1 MIIGTR
7 ALQLMERAIEG
18 KSPSDD
24 EKRHDITKANSLDSE
39 QVHKNTR
46 AIRKMFNIIR
56 LNQGQYTIPNMYR
69 QYWKEKME
77 QQTITRRPKTEKLW
91 IEENQVCP
99 MKKCNIREKMHDA
112 NMTQWQTS
120 TRTYATGIA

>member
-1 MIIGTR
+1 
-7 ALQLMERAIEG
+7 
-18 KSPSDD
+18 
-24 EKRHDITKANSLDSE
+24 
-39 QVHKNTR
+39 
-46 AIRKMFNIIR
+46 MFNIIR

-120 TRTYATGIA
+120 TRTYAT